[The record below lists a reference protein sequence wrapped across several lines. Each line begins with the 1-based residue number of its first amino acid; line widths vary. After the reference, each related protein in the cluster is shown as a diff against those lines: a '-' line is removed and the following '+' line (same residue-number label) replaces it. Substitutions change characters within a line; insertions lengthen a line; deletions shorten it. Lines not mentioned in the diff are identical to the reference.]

1 MDYEDLVN
9 DSILF
14 FEKATKR
21 NLEIIKSVK
30 RPSTKLQLEKEIE
43 AYTHLKGFWNQE
55 NKRIEMMKKYS
66 QKWDN
71 SL

>member
-1 MDYEDLVN
+1 MNYDELVN
-9 DSILF
+9 DSLLY
-14 FEKATKR
+14 FEKAKKR

-30 RPSTKLQLEKEIE
+30 RSSTKLQLEKEIE
-43 AYTHLKGFWNQE
+43 AYTHLKGFWDQE
-55 NKRIEMMKKYS
+55 NKRIQMMKKYS